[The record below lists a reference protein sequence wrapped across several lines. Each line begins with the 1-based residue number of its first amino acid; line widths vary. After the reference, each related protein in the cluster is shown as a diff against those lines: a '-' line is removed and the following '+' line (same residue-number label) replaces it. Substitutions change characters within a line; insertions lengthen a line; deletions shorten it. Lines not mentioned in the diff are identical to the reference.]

1 MGVTLDLTFSHCS
14 GARPRDAGEQR
25 AGPAAESG
33 DTLGDTRYRVRGSDT
48 ILSTAYLNLLLELV
62 PDREPAAVP
71 EVE

>member
-14 GARPRDAGEQR
+14 GAPRPRDAGEQR
-25 AGPAAESG
+25 AAE
-33 DTLGDTRYRVRGSDT
+33 TRVRVRGSDT

>member
-14 GARPRDAGEQR
+14 GARGPGTRGR
-25 AGPAAESG
+25 AACR
-33 DTLGDTRYRVRGSDT
+33 GDTRYRVRGSDT

-62 PDREPAAVP
+62 PDQEPAAVP